1 MEKKAPKAPKYGTI
15 WLANGKEW
23 LLAIQHLFA
32 MFGATILV
40 PLLTG
45 MNVSVALVTAGLGTL
60 LFHVITKFKVP
71 VFLGSSFM
79 FISAI
84 CAYSMVDGKISQEGI
99 QIAQAGIIG
108 AGLLYFVF
116 ALIVYLIGPARVKKI
131 FPAVV
136 TGPVIILIGL
146 SLAKTGMNDV
156 GVSYDAATAAVNVN
170 WAHILIAVFTIAG
183 TILFNVV
190 EFKKNRVFK
199 IFNIIPILI
208 GILAGYILS
217 VILNFTCMPGLM
229 DFTPFKEA
237 AWLNIPFV
245 STDTNGTQFF
255 SLPKFTDWGA
265 VISIAIIAII
275 PFMEHIGDITTNGA
289 VCGKDFFKD
298 PGLHRTLLGDGA
310 ATALAGLLGGPC
322 NTTYSENTGVLA
334 ATKNYNPKILRWTAV
349 FAIILGFFGK
359 FGAFLQTIP
368 TPVRG
373 GIEII
378 LYGMISAIGLR
389 TLAASVVD
397 MTKTRNIMVV
407 AMILVVG
414 IGTIVA
420 TNDNGITVALGGGIS
435 IRLTG
440 VFIATVIG
448 IILKAILPK
457 IKNEIRNF
465 GAPEDLKRAEAA
477 EKAAAKA
484 AKSSRKK

>member
-1 MEKKAPKAPKYGTI
+1 MQKNGSKAPSHGKLG
-15 WLANGKEW
+15 LANGREW
-23 LLAIQHLFA
+23 LLAVQHLFA

-40 PLLTG
+40 PILTG
-45 MNVSVALVTAGLGTL
+45 MNISTALVTAGLGTL
-60 LFHVITKFKVP
+60 LFHLITKGKVP

-84 CAYSMVDGKISQEGI
+84 TAYSKVDGAISQEGI

-116 ALIVYLIGPARVKKI
+116 ALIVYLIGSDRVKKV

-146 SLAKTGMNDV
+146 SLAKTGINDL
-156 GVSYDAATAAVNVN
+156 GISYDATSATVNVN
-170 WAHILIAVFTIAG
+170 TAYILIAAFTVAV
-183 TILFNVV
+183 TIIFNVV
-190 EFKKNRVFK
+190 EFKRNKVFK
-199 IFNIIPILI
+199 VFNIIPILI
-208 GILAGYILS
+208 GILAGYILC

-229 DFTPFKEA
+229 DFAPFKEA
-237 AWLNIPFV
+237 SWLNIPFV
-245 STDTNGTQFF
+245 STDTHGVHFF

-265 VISIAIIAII
+265 IISIAIIAII

-349 FAIILGFFGK
+349 FAILLGFFGK

-397 MTKTRNIMVV
+397 MTKTRNILVV

-414 IGTIVA
+414 MGTIVA
-420 TNDNGITVALGGGIS
+420 TNDNGIVIALGSGLS
-435 IRLTG
+435 IKLTG

-448 IILKAILPK
+448 IVLNALLPK
-457 IKNEIRNF
+457 VKNEIRNF
-465 GAPEDLKRAEAA
+465 GAPEELKRAAEA
-477 EKAAAKA
+477 ERAAAKA
-484 AKSSRKK
+484 SKNK